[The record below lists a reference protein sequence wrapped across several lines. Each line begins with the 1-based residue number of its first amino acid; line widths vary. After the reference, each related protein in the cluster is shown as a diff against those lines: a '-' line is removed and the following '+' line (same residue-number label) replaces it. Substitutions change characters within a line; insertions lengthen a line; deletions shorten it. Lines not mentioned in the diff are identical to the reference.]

1 MSRNARAGSIPA
13 PGTFEKFIYIYHKQT
28 NLPIM
33 KKVTMIF
40 AAVALTFAVASCGS
54 KTTEE
59 TAAADSAV
67 VVEADSTAVDSSA
80 VVADSAAV
88 VEAAQ

>member
-1 MSRNARAGSIPA
+1 
-13 PGTFEKFIYIYHKQT
+13 
-28 NLPIM
+28 M

-40 AAVALTFAVASCGS
+40 AAVAMFAVASCGS

-59 TAAADSAV
+59 AATVDSAV
-67 VVEADSTAVDSSA
+67 VVEADTAAVTEEV

-88 VEAAQ
+88 EAIQ

>member
-40 AAVALTFAVASCGS
+40 AAVALTFAVASCGA
-54 KTTEE
+54 KKTEE
-59 TAAADSAV
+59 VVVDSVAVEADTTAVDSAA
-67 VVEADSTAVDSSA
+67 VEVADSTAV
-80 VVADSAAV
+80 
-88 VEAAQ
+88 EAAL

>member
-1 MSRNARAGSIPA
+1 
-13 PGTFEKFIYIYHKQT
+13 
-28 NLPIM
+28 M

-59 TAAADSAV
+59 AAAVDSAV
-67 VVEADSTAVDSSA
+67 VVEADSVAV
-80 VVADSAAV
+80 DSAAV
-88 VEAAQ
+88 AVDSTAVEVAL